1 MSVKEK
7 IVPSFH
13 ILIASGGRPSLL
25 QLLNSLKYEL
35 NETDA
40 ITIVFDGENAR
51 AKSTITDDW
60 FKDHKSKITVLEEIP
75 NLGYWGHAIRN
86 KYQSNLTPQTTFL
99 MNADDDD
106 LYRPNS
112 FSKLRELCTDENVLY
127 IAKMYVEK
135 FGNKVIPSQAHSIA
149 FGDIGTPCGIIP
161 SKLAGKGTWG
171 YCYGGDYEY
180 YYTLVINTRVKC
192 EFLNEIIYDVL

>member
-1 MSVKEK
+1 
-7 IVPSFH
+7 
-13 ILIASGGRPSLL
+13 
-25 QLLNSLKYEL
+25 
-35 NETDA
+35 
-40 ITIVFDGENAR
+40 
-51 AKSTITDDW
+51 
-60 FKDHKSKITVLEEIP
+60 
-75 NLGYWGHAIRN
+75 
-86 KYQSNLTPQTTFL
+86 

-135 FGNKVIPSQAHSIA
+135 LGNRVIPSQAHSIA
-149 FGDIGTPCGIIP
+149 KTDIGTPCGIIP

-192 EFLNEIIYDVL
+192 EFLNEIIYDAL